1 MWNIVT
7 LDVLFEGPRRWD
19 LSWQQCWGEDMDR
32 FSLEQLRTADLL
44 IFGRVTY
51 QGMAAYWP
59 SAKESVAEYM
69 NRLPKFVFSRSMS
82 TPTWGNTTLVADDPK
97 AALPRLRRSG
107 NGNMFVFGSACL
119 CETFVKNDDFDE
131 LRIGIAPIIRGSGRT
146 VFSGLMR
153 LQTLRLQE
161 VRRMPSGFLVLRY
174 AQGR

>member
-1 MWNIVT
+1 
-7 LDVLFEGPRRWD
+7 
-19 LSWQQCWGEDMDR
+19 
-32 FSLEQLRTADLL
+32 
-44 IFGRVTY
+44 
-51 QGMAAYWP
+51 
-59 SAKESVAEYM
+59 
-69 NRLPKFVFSRSMS
+69 
-82 TPTWGNTTLVADDPK
+82 
-97 AALPRLRRSG
+97 
-107 NGNMFVFGSACL
+107 MFVFGSACL

>member
-7 LDVLFEGPRRWD
+7 LDGLFEGSRPWD
-19 LSWQQCWGEDMDR
+19 LPWQQCWGEDMDR

-59 SAKESVAEYM
+59 SAEGPVAEYM
-69 NRLPKFVFSRSMS
+69 NRLPKFVFSRSLS
-82 TPTWGNTTLVADDPK
+82 APTWGNTTLVSDDPK
-97 AALPRLRRSG
+97 AALPRLRRRG

-131 LRIGIAPIIRGSGRT
+131 LRIGVAPIIQGSGRRL
-146 VFSGLMR
+146 FSSLTPP
-153 LQTLRLQE
+153 QTLRLLD